1 MNSVPARGDARRR
14 RPRHLRAVAVMLEVA
29 PVLAVL
35 LVSSLG
41 LWAFTTYAERRAAI
55 RTAETERYLEQ
66 FEQGPVADAWQRL
79 HRPAEPAAPQPVAV
93 PVDLASDIDLVRR
106 YFERLALCVR
116 MGSCDPTLT
125 SRRLGNLPWR
135 FLERYGQI
143 LQNAY
148 PDAASDPSSAT
159 ASPLS
164 SQTRSRPFRPAAGGD
179 DVRASGV
186 RSLPGL

>member
-1 MNSVPARGDARRR
+1 
-14 RPRHLRAVAVMLEVA
+14 MLKIA
-29 PVLAVL
+29 PVLTIL

-41 LWAFTTYAERRAAI
+41 LWAFTIYAERRTAI

-66 FEQGPVADAWQRL
+66 FEHGPVADAWQRL
-79 HRPAEPAAPQPVAV
+79 RRHGPAEPATPQAVAV
-93 PVDLASDIDLVRR
+93 PVDLASDIDLVLH

-143 LQNAY
+143 LQDAY
-148 PDAASDPSSAT
+148 PDAAADPSSAT
-159 ASPLS
+159 VSPLS
-164 SQTRSRPFRPAAGGD
+164 SRAEAQRHARHGQTGSRPLRPVAGGD